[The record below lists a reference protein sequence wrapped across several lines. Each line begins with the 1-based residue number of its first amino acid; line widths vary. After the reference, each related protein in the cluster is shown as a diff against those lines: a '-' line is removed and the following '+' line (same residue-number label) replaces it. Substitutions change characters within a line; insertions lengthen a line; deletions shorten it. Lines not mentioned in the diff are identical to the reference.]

1 MAEPISTI
9 VGALVSLFTAYTT
22 YKVGMAQAEQQN
34 KPAPEKT
41 EAAEKGEQV
50 IVPVKEAVQ
59 KHGGEREQ
67 KVLANFEED
76 PEFYGDLLKQ
86 AITDLA
92 QRDPSFAAA
101 LRAVA
106 QQTGVVDQS
115 GNVQIN
121 VAQGQGINRMEGGT
135 INNTFN

>member
-1 MAEPISTI
+1 
-9 VGALVSLFTAYTT
+9 
-22 YKVGMAQAEQQN
+22 
-34 KPAPEKT
+34 
-41 EAAEKGEQV
+41 
-50 IVPVKEAVQ
+50 VPVKEAVQ

-92 QRDPSFAAA
+92 QRDTSFEAS

-106 QQTGVVDQS
+106 QQSGVVDQS
-115 GNVQIN
+115 GNIQFN
-121 VAQGQGINRMEGGT
+121 VGKGIGIGRMEGGK
-135 INNTFN
+135 IDVDFN